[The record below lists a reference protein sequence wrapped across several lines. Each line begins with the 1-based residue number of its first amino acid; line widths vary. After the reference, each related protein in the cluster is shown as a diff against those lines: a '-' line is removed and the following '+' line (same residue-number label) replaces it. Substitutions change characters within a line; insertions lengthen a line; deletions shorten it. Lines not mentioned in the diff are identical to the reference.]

1 MIRQLFIREGADRC
15 RDLTEMENF
24 YFSAIYSALQD
35 TTPQTTQAV
44 ALKKTKGK
52 DNKNQQ

>member
-1 MIRQLFIREGADRC
+1 MIGQLLGRDGADR
-15 RDLTEMENF
+15 RHDRIEMENF
-24 YFSAIYSALQD
+24 YYSAIYSALQD

-52 DNKNQQ
+52 DNKTQQ